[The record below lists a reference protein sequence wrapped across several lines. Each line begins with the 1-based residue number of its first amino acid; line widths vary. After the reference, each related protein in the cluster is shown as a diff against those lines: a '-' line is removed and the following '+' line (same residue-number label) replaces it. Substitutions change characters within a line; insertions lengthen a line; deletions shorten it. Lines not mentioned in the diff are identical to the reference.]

1 MQASVVAGSLADRLE
16 PLPPRLGLM
25 CHLIRWSAVAW
36 IGWAL
41 GLVLMVWSSPGTVE
55 RVYGRFLNTDLGGL
69 PIIDYAAAF
78 FVVLVDWSVSALV
91 VVFVWRLFGA
101 YLRGSIFTVESVE
114 VMRCVG
120 WIGVAAVAAD
130 IASRPLVT
138 LLLTR
143 HLSVGHAVHVWAEP
157 NDMLHVLIALFIV
170 ALAHVYTVG
179 VQIADENRQI
189 V

>member
-1 MQASVVAGSLADRLE
+1 MQANVVAGSSPDRLE
-16 PLPPRLGLM
+16 ALPWHLVLM

-41 GLVLMVWSSPGTVE
+41 GLVLMVWSSPKSVE

-69 PIIDYAAAF
+69 PAVDYTAAF

-101 YLRGSIFTVESVE
+101 YLRGSIFTMESVDE
-114 VMRCVG
+114 MRRAG
-120 WIGVAAVAAD
+120 WMGVAAIAAD
-130 IASRPLVT
+130 IVSRPLVT
-138 LLLTR
+138 LVLTR
-143 HLSVGHAVHVWAEP
+143 HLPDGHAVHVWAEP
-157 NDMLHVLIALFIV
+157 NDMLHALMALFIV
-170 ALAHVYTVG
+170 AVAHVYKVG
-179 VQIADENRQI
+179 VEIADENRQI